1 MGPHSPNYTPSSH
14 YYLKLCPRLTGTRA
28 SDRNI
33 VMGARRGRGCE
44 RHSIFSGN
52 WSVIVKTS
60 PITNSHVTDCWQFRQ
75 ANKLLKLNFST
86 FILVS
91 FSMFALWSRIL
102 WSPPIV
108 CYAPGLVCRTPRLWG
123 WSWPRTVDLS
133 PGCKESWSHE
143 LMSLRHKLSAHN
155 QNGFSSSW
163 TASLTISQKSQVV
176 NCIRALK
183 SLVIFGLVNF
193 YVNFDFNVM
202 VLYVYDF
209 FPPDENS
216 RVSEKFFR
224 K

>member
-1 MGPHSPNYTPSSH
+1 MRPHSPNYTLSSH
-14 YYLKLCPRLTGTRA
+14 YCPVTPGHGPL
-28 SDRNI
+28 I
-33 VMGARRGRGCE
+33 VMGEGWEEGGCE
-44 RHSIFSGN
+44 RHQIFSGN
-52 WSVIVKTS
+52 WSVIVKTP
-60 PITNSHVTDCWQFRQ
+60 PITLSYVTTVD
-75 ANKLLKLNFST
+75 KLQSSNWKSKRIKFWIISCVLFSVYADIVT
-86 FILVS
+86 PLV
-91 FSMFALWSRIL
+91 
-102 WSPPIV
+102 
-108 CYAPGLVCRTPRLWG
+108 PGLCLWG
-123 WSWPRTVDLS
+123 WRSSVDLS
-133 PGCKESWSHE
+133 PGCRESRSHE

-176 NCIRALK
+176 NCIQALK